1 MPPFT
6 HLALCQPT
14 RRHSLLLHRY
24 SSIWLQTL
32 ILSETRNTTSI
43 SSIFSCV
50 HLTTAEDAAHWLMG
64 FQVEGCLFKVPRQPF
79 ENNSQIFRDM
89 FGMPEIV
96 DSPREGSSDEHPL
109 RLEGVK
115 SWNFEQLLRVML
127 TP

>member
-1 MPPFT
+1 MATDADPPRNEKYYLDIVHFLVRPLN
-6 HLALCQPT
+6 HGRGRC
-14 RRHSLLLHRY
+14 SLTDG
-24 SSIWLQTL
+24 S
-32 ILSETRNTTSI
+32 
-43 SSIFSCV
+43 
-50 HLTTAEDAAHWLMG
+50 
-64 FQVEGCLFKVPRQPF
+64 QVEGCLFKVPRQPF

-115 SWNFEQLLRVML
+115 SWDFEQLLRVML